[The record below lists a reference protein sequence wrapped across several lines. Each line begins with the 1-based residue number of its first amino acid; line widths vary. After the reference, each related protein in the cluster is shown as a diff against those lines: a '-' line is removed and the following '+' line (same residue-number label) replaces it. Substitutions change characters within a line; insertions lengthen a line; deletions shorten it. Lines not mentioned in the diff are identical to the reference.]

1 MLSDGEQPPKS
12 TDTADS
18 AVGASV
24 VGAPGAGTPVPDAT
38 PASGP
43 SGGDVVTI
51 ALDAMS
57 GDLGAATAVDA
68 AKSITRK
75 HTDLRILLV
84 GKENELAPLLGQHGD
99 SIAIHH
105 ASEVVMMEDAPAQ
118 ALRSKKDSSMRV
130 AINLVKSGDAS
141 ACVSCGNTGALMA
154 IARFVLKM
162 LPGID
167 RPAIIAAIPNEGGHV
182 QMLDLGAN
190 VDCSAE
196 HLLQFAVM
204 GSALSST
211 VDGIERPRV
220 GLLNIGSEDIK
231 GNELVKEAD
240 KLLEQ
245 AQSSHDLNY
254 VGFIEGDKIYA
265 DDADVIVADGF
276 VGNVALKSSEGVAR
290 LIRQYLKQE
299 FMSSPLSKV
308 MGLLAAPVLKRLGK
322 RIDPRRYNG
331 ASLLGLRGI
340 VIKSHG
346 SADALA
352 LENALSIARLE
363 AKKNL
368 ISLINTHTETRLI
381 QSSA

>member
-1 MLSDGEQPPKS
+1 MGSEQ
-12 TDTADS
+12 S
-18 AVGASV
+18 AMGGAS
-24 VGAPGAGTPVPDAT
+24 GQGPDSKDQT
-38 PASGP
+38 TDQTTDQTLDQSTGI
-43 SGGDVVTI
+43 VTI
-51 ALDAMS
+51 AVDAMS

-75 HTDLRILLV
+75 HDDLRILLV
-84 GKENELAPLLGQHGD
+84 GKESELSPLLGEHGG
-99 SIAIHH
+99 SISIHH

-130 AINLVKSGDAS
+130 AINLVKTGDAA

-154 IARFVLKM
+154 MGRFVLKM

-167 RPAIIAAIPNEGGHV
+167 RPAIIAAIPNLGGHV

-196 HLLQFAVM
+196 HLYQFAVM
-204 GSALSST
+204 GSALSSA
-211 VDGIERPRV
+211 VDGIERPKV

-231 GNELVKEAD
+231 GNELVQGAD

-245 AQSSHDLNY
+245 ARANQELNY
-254 VGFIEGDKIYA
+254 VGFIEGDQIYMG
-265 DDADVIVADGF
+265 DADVIVADGF
-276 VGNVALKSSEGVAR
+276 AGNVALKSSEGVAR
-290 LIRQYLKQE
+290 LIRSYLKQE
-299 FMSSPLSKV
+299 FTRSPLSKV
-308 MGLLAAPVLKRLGK
+308 MGLVAAPVLKQLGK

-368 ISLINTHTETRLI
+368 ISLINTQTETRLI

>member
-1 MLSDGEQPPKS
+1 MSNGFIHQSSRAPGTSDG
-12 TDTADS
+12 
-18 AVGASV
+18 G
-24 VGAPGAGTPVPDAT
+24 
-38 PASGP
+38 
-43 SGGDVVTI
+43 SGGDGNSPGGAQTHNETETVTI

-57 GDLGAATAVDA
+57 GDLGAATAVEA
-68 AKSITRK
+68 AKSITRR
-75 HTDLRILLV
+75 HGDLRILLV
-84 GKENELAPLLGQHGD
+84 GKESELSPLLGAHGD
-99 SIAIHH
+99 SISIHH

-130 AINLVKSGDAS
+130 AINLVKSGDAA

-154 IARFVLKM
+154 MGRFVLKM

-167 RPAIIAAIPNEGGHV
+167 RPAIIAAIPNLGGHV

-196 HLLQFAVM
+196 HLYQFAVM
-204 GSALSST
+204 GSALSSA
-211 VDGIERPRV
+211 VDGIDRPKV

-245 AQSSHDLNY
+245 AKASDDLNY
-254 VGFIEGDKIYA
+254 VGFIEGDQIYMG
-265 DDADVIVADGF
+265 DADVIVADGF

-290 LIRQYLKQE
+290 LIRSYLKQE
-299 FMSSPLSKV
+299 FTRSPLSKV
-308 MGLLAAPVLKRLGK
+308 MGLIAAPVLKRLGK

-368 ISLINTHTETRLI
+368 ISLINTQTETRLI

>member
-24 VGAPGAGTPVPDAT
+24 VGATGTGSPVPDAT

-57 GDLGAATAVDA
+57 GDLGAATAVEA

>member
-1 MLSDGEQPPKS
+1 MDSNEIDGDRK
-12 TDTADS
+12 AS
-18 AVGASV
+18 AVV
-24 VGAPGAGTPVPDAT
+24 GTPDAG
-38 PASGP
+38 PAENTLQNTS
-43 SGGDVVTI
+43 DKVTI
-51 ALDAMS
+51 AVDAMS
-57 GDLGAATAVDA
+57 GDLGASTAVEA

-75 HTDLRILLV
+75 HSDLRILLV
-84 GKENELAPLLGQHGD
+84 GKEAELAPLLGNHGD
-99 SIAIHH
+99 SISIHH

-130 AINLVKSGDAS
+130 AINLVKSGDAA

-154 IARFVLKM
+154 MGRFVLKM

-167 RPAIIAAIPNEGGHV
+167 RPAIIAAIPNLGGHV

-190 VDCSAE
+190 VDCTAE
-196 HLLQFAVM
+196 HLYQFAVM
-204 GSALSST
+204 GSALSSA
-211 VDGIERPRV
+211 VDGIDKPKV

-240 KLLEQ
+240 KLLEL
-245 AQSSHDLNY
+245 ARTNGDLNY
-254 VGFIEGDKIYA
+254 VGFIEGDQIYMG
-265 DDADVIVADGF
+265 DADVVVADGF
-276 VGNVALKSSEGVAR
+276 VGNVALKSSEGVAK
-290 LIRQYLKQE
+290 LIRSYLKKE
-299 FMSSPLSKV
+299 FTRSPLSKV
-308 MGLLAAPVLKRLGK
+308 MGLIASPVLKRLGK

-368 ISLINTHTETRLI
+368 ISLINTQTETRLI